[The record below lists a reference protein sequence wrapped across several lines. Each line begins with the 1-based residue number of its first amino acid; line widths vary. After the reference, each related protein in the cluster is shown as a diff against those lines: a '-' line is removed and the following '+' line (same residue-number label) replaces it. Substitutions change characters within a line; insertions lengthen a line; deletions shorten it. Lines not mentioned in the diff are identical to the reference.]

1 MKAISRRIKMIFRA
15 IVVAGFL
22 SVAGCGWMAGGVL
35 DQVAGIPVSNV
46 ISDVKTTSDEY
57 AQEKHEERVD
67 ELSRE
72 YEEFLRS
79 RDTIEGAEKETEQ
92 SIVIQQQIDDKD

>member
-1 MKAISRRIKMIFRA
+1 MVFRA
-15 IVVAGFL
+15 IVVSGL
-22 SVAGCGWMAGGVL
+22 LGLAGCGWMAGGVL
-35 DQVAGIPVSNV
+35 DQVAGIPVSDV

-67 ELSRE
+67 ELSQD

-79 RDTIEGAEKETEQ
+79 RDTIEGAEKEAEQ
-92 SIVIQQQIDDKD
+92 SIVIQQQNDNND